1 MKTLPFLRN
10 VFFLA
15 FLVASCTDHDIF
27 QEPTQFKSDEVA
39 SGFAAPLGITHDA
52 NNNLWITEQG
62 DGKGKT
68 GKISV
73 ITPDGKVYP
82 GITGFNSV
90 ISPEKAPSG
99 LTHLTY
105 KDGKL
110 YILHGADGKLFI
122 ADISKFK
129 PGTDPAIEANTLTF
143 EPIGAFVLGS
153 NFKIHK
159 HDSNLFNLTWG
170 PEGDLYITDAA
181 ANAVVHRAADK
192 SLTIF
197 TEFDPYYTPTDTI
210 DFVPTGIVFDGS
222 KFLVTSLSGGPFIK
236 GLATIK
242 QVSKSG
248 VITPYK
254 EGFTTLVDIVLTP
267 GNKPIVLSLAEFSFA
282 LTPPNFAPLTGKII
296 GDDGTVIIDGLTMS
310 TDLER
315 TGDKT
320 YYMVSLGLSKVFK
333 LTY

>member
-10 VFFLA
+10 LFLLA
-15 FLVASCTDHDIF
+15 FVVASCTDHDFF

-39 SGFAAPLGITHDA
+39 GGFAAPLGITHDA

-62 DGKGKT
+62 DGSGKT

-82 GITGFNSV
+82 GIIGFNSV

-110 YILHGADGKLFI
+110 YILHGPDGKLFI
-122 ADISKFK
+122 ADVSKFK
-129 PGTDPAIEANTLTF
+129 PGTDPAIDASTLIS

-153 NFKIHK
+153 KFKIPK
-159 HDSNLFNLTWG
+159 NESNLFNMTWG

-181 ANAVVHRAADK
+181 ANAIVHRAADK
-192 SLTIF
+192 SLSIF
-197 TEFDPYYTPTDTI
+197 AEFDPYYTPTDTI
-210 DFVPTGIVFDGS
+210 DFVPTGIVYDGS

-242 QVSKSG
+242 EVSTGG
-248 VITPYK
+248 VIKPYGEK
-254 EGFTTLVDIVLTP
+254 FTTLVDIVLTP
-267 GNKPIVLSLAEFSFA
+267 GNKPLVVSFAEFS
-282 LTPPNFAPLTGKII
+282 LTTTPPNFVPFTGQIQS
-296 GDDGTVIIDGLTMS
+296 GDGTTIAGGLMMP

-320 YYMVSLGLSKVFK
+320 YYYVSLALAKVFK
-333 LTY
+333 LSY